1 MVIPQQPAYHQVP
14 EETVVISSSGHLR
27 FIQLTTFME
36 VAEVTE
42 GLMEM
47 EVMAVQF

>member
-1 MVIPQQPAYHQVP
+1 MVV
-14 EETVVISSSGHLR
+14 TSSSWHLG

-36 VAEVTE
+36 VAGVTE